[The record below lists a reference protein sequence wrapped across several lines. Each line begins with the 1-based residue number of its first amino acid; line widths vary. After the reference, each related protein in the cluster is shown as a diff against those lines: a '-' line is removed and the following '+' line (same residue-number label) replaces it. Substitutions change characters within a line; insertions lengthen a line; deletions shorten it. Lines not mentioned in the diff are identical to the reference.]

1 MKPIKVLIPLPN
13 HDFDPSEVAVPWK
26 IIRAAGYQVVFA
38 TPDGRRGYPDPM
50 MISGEGLDPWGWI
63 PGLRKLRLVGL
74 ALRADGAAR
83 AAYREL
89 ESDANFLA
97 PLNYAQLCVEDFDA
111 LLLPGGHAKRIRQ
124 YLEDATLQAFVA
136 DFFDANKP
144 VAAVCHGVVLAARS
158 ISKASGKSVLFGRKT
173 TALTWKLEKSAW
185 DLTRF
190 FARFWD
196 PDYYRTYRESKN
208 ETTGFWAVEQEIKRA
223 LEKESDFLDVDPKA
237 PHHFMKS
244 SGLMRDRL
252 DDARPAWVVRDRNY
266 LSARWPGDVHTFAR
280 QFVAMLNESQEN
292 QK

>member
-26 IIRAAGYQVVFA
+26 IIRAAGHQVVFA

-74 ALRADGAAR
+74 MLRADGAAR

-89 ESDANFLA
+89 ESDADFLA
-97 PLNYAQLCVEDFDA
+97 PLNYTQLRVEDFDA

-144 VAAVCHGVVLAARS
+144 VAAICHGVVLASR
-158 ISKASGKSVLFGRKT
+158 
-173 TALTWKLEKSAW
+173 
-185 DLTRF
+185 
-190 FARFWD
+190 
-196 PDYYRTYRESKN
+196 
-208 ETTGFWAVEQEIKRA
+208 
-223 LEKESDFLDVDPKA
+223 
-237 PHHFMKS
+237 
-244 SGLMRDRL
+244 
-252 DDARPAWVVRDRNY
+252 
-266 LSARWPGDVHTFAR
+266 
-280 QFVAMLNESQEN
+280 
-292 QK
+292 